1 MNGGIFVEANI
12 RKLENNLVTI
22 GTGVVI
28 LSLWT
33 LLKNILYMFVYQEEI
48 EKESSTLQPIETVF
62 VIGLIAAGVVVLVL
76 HCFIGMSAID
86 EGKGKRKHPVYLF
99 VTGFII
105 IFYAAMILLEL
116 LLLFFN
122 KDFSLKLA
130 VSMVIDVTT
139 IGLMIDILTSS
150 LRLRK
155 LKKQKAEKE
164 ESTV

>member
-1 MNGGIFVEANI
+1 MDANI
-12 RKLENNLVTI
+12 RRLENSLVTI

-33 LLKNILYMFVYQEEI
+33 LLKIILYTLVYREEI
-48 EKESSTLQPIETVF
+48 ENASSTLQPIEAAF
-62 VIGLIAAGVVVLVL
+62 VIGLIAAAVVVFIL
-76 HCFIGMSAID
+76 HCFIGLSAID
-86 EGKGKRKHPVYLF
+86 EGRGKRKHPVYPI

-116 LLLFFN
+116 SLLFFY
-122 KDFSLKLA
+122 KEISLKL
-130 VSMVIDVTT
+130 VISMVIDVTT
-139 IGLMIDILTSS
+139 IGLMIDILASS